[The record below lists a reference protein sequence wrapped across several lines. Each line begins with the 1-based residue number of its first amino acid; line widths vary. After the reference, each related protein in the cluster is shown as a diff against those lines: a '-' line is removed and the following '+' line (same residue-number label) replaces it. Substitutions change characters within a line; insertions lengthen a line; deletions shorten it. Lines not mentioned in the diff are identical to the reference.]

1 MKGLPLWKR
10 GIKGDFLIMVV
21 SMEKKIDSLDH
32 EKAVSCFRQGFGCSQ
47 ALVVTYGG
55 KLGIDNDLT
64 IKVSSVFGRGMG
76 VGGMCGAV
84 TGALML
90 IGAKYGNITAEDFTS
105 AEKAVGSAGDFINE
119 FISMHGSVDCR
130 ELINCDVNTSVGF
143 KRAIDTGI
151 FADLCSKFV
160 RDAAKILEKYL

>member
-1 MKGLPLWKR
+1 MRSLE
-10 GIKGDFLIMVV
+10 V
-21 SMEKKIDSLDH
+21 EKMGEDNSDS

-64 IKVSSVFGRGMG
+64 IKTASVFGRGMG

-90 IGAKYGNITAEDFTS
+90 IGAKYGNTTAEDFTS
-105 AEKAVGSAGDFINE
+105 AEKAVGNAGDFINE
-119 FISMHGSVDCR
+119 FLSLHKSVSCK
-130 ELINCDVNTSVGF
+130 ELIDCDVNTSEGF
-143 KRAIDTGI
+143 KHAVDNGI
-151 FADLCSKFV
+151 FADQCSRFV
-160 RDAAKILEKYL
+160 RDAAVILEKYLELPEDG